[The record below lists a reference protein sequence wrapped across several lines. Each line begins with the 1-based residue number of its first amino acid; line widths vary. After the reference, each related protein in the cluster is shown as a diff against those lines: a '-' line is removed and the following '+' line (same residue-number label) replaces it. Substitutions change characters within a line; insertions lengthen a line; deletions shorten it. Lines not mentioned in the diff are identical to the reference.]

1 VADLEKDIALFKQA
15 ATSKNK
21 ETASLAKEF
30 LPCSKHNSQT
40 SGNYTKPRN
49 LDVNPVNPLDGI
61 FIFWPLSVQKVYG
74 DWSFIW

>member
-1 VADLEKDIALFKQA
+1 LKKDIALFKQA

-49 LDVNPVNPLDGI
+49 PMQIPSIRLTGFLFSGH
-61 FIFWPLSVQKVYG
+61 LSVQKVYG